1 MQILYPQCGLH
12 FSLIIV
18 EELAV
23 FREFRRKM
31 LEKLTQ
37 EGCVALSSRLQYSLC
52 YQMRNQHVCQQ
63 DNYNKGEGTTDGH
76 CKKCNENQSEVCAP
90 GSMVKAVATQMRDLK
105 LGAILVVENDELKG
119 IFTERDLLNRVV
131 AEGRDPNS
139 TPVMDVATSNP
150 VVVRQNAHIREC
162 AVILNQRGF
171 RHLPVLGDDGK
182 PVGIVSS
189 KGFLQVYDRT
199 ARNSD

>member
-1 MQILYPQCGLH
+1 MA
-12 FSLIIV
+12 IV
-18 EELAV
+18 KSVMKTNL
-23 FREFRRKM
+23 K
-31 LEKLTQ
+31 
-37 EGCVALSSRLQYSLC
+37 
-52 YQMRNQHVCQQ
+52 
-63 DNYNKGEGTTDGH
+63 
-76 CKKCNENQSEVCAP
+76 VCAP

-189 KGFLQVYDRT
+189 RDFFRYMTEQLETVIDKVRL
-199 ARNSD
+199 SDNPEEESLDIYELIGGGGYGIPHS